1 VFGSGEGRVHVLA
14 LSDGAE
20 RWSAELG
27 GEIGGSVAVADG
39 WIYVAG
45 LDGRVVAYGPAAERA
60 EGDG

>member
-1 VFGSGEGRVHVLA
+1 VHVLA